1 LEKEEKIMKKFIEFI
16 RIKLFH
22 RKKDNEF
29 SDTMKKRIEIVTHLK
44 QLKSL
49 FVQIENSL
57 PNRKERKAFRRR
69 FINEDRVGGDIIQR
83 VIKNYEGK

>member
-1 LEKEEKIMKKFIEFI
+1 MKKFILSI
-16 RIKLFH
+16 RKKLFH
-22 RKKDNEF
+22 RKENKGIKISEN
-29 SDTMKKRIEIVTHLK
+29 MKKRMEIITHLK

-69 FINEDRVGGDIIQR
+69 FIREDKVGSDIIQR
-83 VIKNYEGK
+83 VINNYEIR